1 MRKAT
6 QKRQLEVEYTF
17 RILVF
22 FCEAKYLKK
31 TNEKKSLGYWSKNRQ
46 LWQSITLSVLQV
58 TMYIGDESN
67 GNSDNNDDK
76 DDGNINDD
84 CFNLMNER
92 ILIYSHVNLMK
103 SRTNL
108 R

>member
-1 MRKAT
+1 
-6 QKRQLEVEYTF
+6 
-17 RILVF
+17 
-22 FCEAKYLKK
+22 
-31 TNEKKSLGYWSKNRQ
+31 
-46 LWQSITLSVLQV
+46 
-58 TMYIGDESN
+58 MYIGDESN